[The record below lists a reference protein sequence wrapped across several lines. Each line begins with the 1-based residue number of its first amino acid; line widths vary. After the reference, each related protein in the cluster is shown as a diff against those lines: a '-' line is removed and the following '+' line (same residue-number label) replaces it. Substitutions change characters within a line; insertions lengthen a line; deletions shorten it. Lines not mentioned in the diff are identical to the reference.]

1 MCMHISLHC
10 SGEHK
15 DPIVIPLAFG
25 PRQAAYDLHTVR
37 QSIILIAVDAD
48 SFAMDCPACVGQTV
62 RLSVCQSVSLSG
74 STFVWPRF
82 WGQRVAHLYWG
93 KASWGE
99 VGPQWSEAS
108 SQPSNI
114 NKLNI
119 DVANAQ
125 LTINLSKPRAE
136 SRVVAFCGNR
146 NCNEIGIG
154 IGLEPSNDLVPCRI
168 RVAGFSPRLSLS
180 LQLSITSSNRCE
192 CEFDE
197 VGQTESKSTDGDIYT
212 SIWNMA

>member
-1 MCMHISLHC
+1 MRGIPLHIS
-10 SGEHK
+10 
-15 DPIVIPLAFG
+15 IVIPLAFG

-62 RLSVCQSVSLSG
+62 RLSHCQSLWQYICLTAFLR
-74 STFVWPRF
+74 STRCSSVLERGDT
-82 WGQRVAHLYWG
+82 GQ
-93 KASWGE
+93 GE

-125 LTINLSKPRAE
+125 LTINLSKPRE
-136 SRVVAFCGNR
+136 PSRNR

-154 IGLEPSNDLVPCRI
+154 IGLEPSNDLVP
-168 RVAGFSPRLSLS
+168 
-180 LQLSITSSNRCE
+180 SSH
-192 CEFDE
+192 
-197 VGQTESKSTDGDIYT
+197 
-212 SIWNMA
+212 